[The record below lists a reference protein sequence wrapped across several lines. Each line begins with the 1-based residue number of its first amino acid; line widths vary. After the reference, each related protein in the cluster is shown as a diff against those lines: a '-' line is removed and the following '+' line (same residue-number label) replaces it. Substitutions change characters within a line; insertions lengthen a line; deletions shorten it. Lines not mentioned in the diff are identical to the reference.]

1 MKITKDNLKDIFIIK
16 NTKDV
21 TLLYALLDDI
31 NEINDKLT
39 TDKHLYIDIQ
49 DYHDEYSPER
59 TDPCPD
65 YYGYYT
71 IRSEKKPSEIIGDY
85 YDINDLD
92 NAILIINN
100 FINLIGKLNF

>member
-16 NTKDV
+16 NTKDI

-39 TDKHLYIDIQ
+39 SDKQLYIDIQ

-65 YYGYYT
+65 YYGYYS
-71 IRSEKKPSEIIGDY
+71 IRTENEPYEIIGDY

>member
-16 NTKDV
+16 NTKDI

-39 TDKHLYIDIQ
+39 SDKQLYIDIQ

-65 YYGYYT
+65 YYGYYRLYCEKDPYNHIGPEMT
-71 IRSEKKPSEIIGDY
+71 IE
-85 YDINDLD
+85 DLD
-92 NAILIINN
+92 NAL
-100 FINLIGKLNF
+100 FLLSEFFETELS

>member
-16 NTKDV
+16 NIKDV
-21 TLLYALLDDI
+21 KLLYALLDDI

-39 TDKHLYIDIQ
+39 SDKQLYIDIQ